1 MKKLGLL
8 DRLAQ
13 QHRTFLSN
21 LRLQPNLKWE
31 ALGNLYHL
39 ENKEQYP
46 LKEWEEAV
54 SYLLGCE
61 VRFSNYE
68 DIGKSLK
75 PFSLKVR

>member
-8 DRLAQ
+8 DRMAE
-13 QHRTFLSN
+13 QHRTFISN
-21 LRLQPNLKWE
+21 LRLQPTLKWE
-31 ALGNLYHL
+31 ALGDLYHL

-61 VRFSNYE
+61 GRLATYE
-68 DIGKSLK
+68 DIGISLK